1 MNMPGISMKE
11 DMEGAGRV
19 STAIGENGTHG
30 LEICKKGK
38 APMNN
43 QLRTD
48 GVWIR
53 NMGINGDLQGIG
65 QIMYCPKWVLH
76 GVLSIVRGRVIA
88 ALFAS
93 LGCGYQSHSQEQSW
107 NVWIVPRV

>member
-1 MNMPGISMKE
+1 MSLADKFILLIALWNVYILLWAKYIGLISY
-11 DMEGAGRV
+11 
-19 STAIGENGTHG
+19 
-30 LEICKKGK
+30 
-38 APMNN
+38 
-43 QLRTD
+43 QQ
-48 GVWIR
+48 
-53 NMGINGDLQGIG
+53 GDLQGIG